1 MGVIMKTT
9 ILKYIALLALISV
22 LATIALIT
30 ITHEQYVA
38 ITVECSVNNCKCWS
52 EVVEV
57 PINTLINVSFIH
69 SVHLTPEYDIL
80 MVKKDGFYLYEVWT
94 QSFGAGVPVTPE
106 DVGGGT
112 IKYIGDYVVIKS
124 INKFLGKQ
132 ISIDIKNAYN
142 MTIIIGNHI
151 YDLSKCKGVL
161 TLKIP

>member
-9 ILKYIALLALISV
+9 ILKYIALLIAMLI
-22 LATIALIT
+22 LATVTLIT
-30 ITHEQYVA
+30 ITHGQYVS
-38 ITVECSVNNCKCWS
+38 IIVECSVNNCKCWS
-52 EVVEV
+52 EVVKV

-106 DVGGGT
+106 DAGGGK
-112 IKYIGDYVVIKS
+112 IEYVGDFVVIKL
-124 INKFLGKQ
+124 INKFLGKR

-142 MTIIIGNHI
+142 MTIIIENRI
-151 YDLSKCKGVL
+151 YNLNKCRGVL
-161 TLKIP
+161 TLKVP